1 MPAEARGQALTRA
14 RFTPHFWIAAALILV
29 LDLWTKHYV
38 FASVLDFD
46 AASITNLD
54 DMPQPPPRHVLFESE
69 GRRVK
74 VCFVALFNPGMMW
87 GAFKDHPT
95 VLQVIRPLA
104 VAVIFVLLASLP
116 PGQTSSR
123 IALGGILGGALGNI
137 WDSFQYVGVR
147 DFFEVTLGIPVFN
160 PFPAFNVADSAICV
174 GVAVLALG
182 MMRTP
187 KSAAGVAPAGVV
199 PDR

>member
-1 MPAEARGQALTRA
+1 MPAEARGQVLTRA

-38 FASVLDFD
+38 FVSVLHYD
-46 AASITNLD
+46 ASLVTSAEDQRRPTPS
-54 DMPQPPPRHVLFESE
+54 HVLFESE
-69 GRRVK
+69 GRQVRVRL
-74 VCFVALFNPGMMW
+74 VSLLNPGMMW
-87 GAFKDHPT
+87 GAFQDHPN
-95 VLQVIRPLA
+95 VLKVIRPLA
-104 VAVIFVLLASLP
+104 VAVIFLLLASLP

-123 IALGGILGGALGNI
+123 FALGGILGGALGNI
-137 WDSFQYVGVR
+137 YDSFKYFGVR
-147 DFFEVTLGIPVFN
+147 DFFEVSLGIPVFN

-187 KSAAGVAPAGVV
+187 KSGAGVAPAGVV